1 MVDNYMCEVKV
12 IMNNHIESVGNIM
25 NQLLVAQ

>member
-1 MVDNYMCEVKV
+1 MVNNYVCEVKV

-25 NQLLVAQ
+25 NQLLIVQ

>member
-1 MVDNYMCEVKV
+1 MVDNYVCEVKV

-25 NQLLVAQ
+25 NQLFVAQ